1 MQQLILTSVLIA
13 TFVIPS
19 VVQRRSRDGDADY
32 PRVLAKTLAFAALYV
47 FLLLF
52 VYPRL
57 F

>member
-1 MQQLILTSVLIA
+1 VQKLLLMSVILA
-13 TFVIPS
+13 TFAIPAMLA
-19 VVQRRSRDGDADY
+19 RRPGNRDY
-32 PRVLAKTLAFAALYV
+32 RNVLARFAPFVAVYV

>member
-1 MQQLILTSVLIA
+1 MQSLILMSVLIA
-13 TFVIPS
+13 TFAIPAA
-19 VVQRRSRDGDADY
+19 VARRPGHAAY
-32 PRVLAKTLAFAALYV
+32 GRVLGLCFAFTGVYV